1 MAATGLEGDW
11 QGMGG
16 IARRDKAAARGARGR
31 GLLGLSELGT
41 RGGGGLLRTG
51 TPAAPSPVSLARG
64 AVGARGAARRRGR

>member
-11 QGMGG
+11 QRMGG
-16 IARRDKAAARGARGR
+16 IARRDKAAARGARG
-31 GLLGLSELGT
+31 LLCWEEAELGT